1 MGKRL
6 SLSEKINATNKA
18 IEKYFKLNPS
28 VSKVMAKD
36 LMPFFIKE
44 GIFNNDHR
52 EGLPIRSLLRELD
65 DSKQL
70 HLIPTVL
77 AERKSTNTNWYF
89 IRPRG
94 TSSPQIITQD
104 KTQDVPKKTEN
115 EKTFKSN
122 SDKDE
127 QYVIDLCDEVL
138 KQKASRQHRFDFLLG
153 DAGTKLPVDSYY
165 ESLNLVIEYRE
176 KQHTEEV
183 KHFDKPDVMTVSGVH
198 RGEQRKIYDERR
210 REVLPKNGI
219 KLVEISYSDFEYDSS
234 KQIKRNRERDIEI
247 VKKVLTKEK
256 II

>member
-1 MGKRL
+1 MK
-6 SLSEKINATNKA
+6 KIDRITAINNAV
-18 IEKYFKLNPS
+18 EKYFRLNPS
-28 VSKVMAKD
+28 VPKVMAKD
-36 LMPFFIKE
+36 LMPFFIRE
-44 GIFNNDHR
+44 GIFNKDHR
-52 EGLPIRSLLRELD
+52 EGLPIRNLLRELD
-65 DSKQL
+65 DGKQL

-94 TSSPQIITQD
+94 TSSTQIITQD
-104 KTQDVPKKTEN
+104 KTKNVPKKTET
-115 EKTFKSN
+115 EKTSQNK

-138 KQKASRQHRFDFLLG
+138 KQNASRQHRFDFLLG

-165 ESLNLVIEYRE
+165 DPLKLVIEYRE

-219 KLVEISYSDFEYDSS
+219 KLVELSYSDFEFDSS
-234 KQIKRNRERDIEI
+234 KRIIRNRERDIEI
-247 VKKVLTKEK
+247 VKKVLMKAK